1 MDQEEQF
8 KVELF
13 ESITKLN
20 KFREFSKSSYK
31 EINSKCCWYCH
42 KRVQEGLSYGENR
55 VLGKVWNMQGIC
67 IPGCG
72 GVMQVRE
79 LQLSSRVSYIA
90 NSVGDLDT
98 AARYSRLAVF
108 SKPDDEPE
116 VAVHTCETII
126 GSMVRAKRHK
136 DAYDLYDYFF
146 NKHTLKPNS
155 SCCNHIIESRL
166 QQGLVDE
173 ALDFH
178 RTVKGMVP
186 DYPSEA
192 SLRVLT
198 KGLVHSGRFD
208 LAQAL
213 LKGSSKMFPDH
224 VNTRPITCLK
234 NSKRSL
240 SSSIADYKSTWDF
253 FYRGYPRYEN
263 RVAFLMATFME
274 YWFKQG
280 KEVEAMECYNQ
291 SVLANKLLLCPETG
305 NALLK
310 VLLKYGQ
317 KSHARAL
324 YNDMSAQSGTLNSD
338 TVQIMANKCFDAGRC
353 SKEIKTYN
361 KARAESLLAYSIGF
375 IPVTTFKTTIDVALK
390 DGRIDDALKT
400 SNKMFDMALKEVSEQ
415 FNPL

>member
-1 MDQEEQF
+1 MAMALYKVSLMEYWFKQRKDEEAMEIY
-8 KVELF
+8 KVLDMSEQMND
-13 ESITKLN
+13 I
-20 KFREFSKSSYK
+20 
-31 EINSKCCWYCH
+31 
-42 KRVQEGLSYGENR
+42 VGNR
-55 VLGKVWNMQGIC
+55 VLRVLVEHGKKTEAWELFDEIIGFCYPETFGIMMKSFSDEKTIPLSWASETCYRTIIACLCEQGK
-67 IPGCG
+67 
-72 GVMQVRE
+72 MSE
-79 LQLSSRVSYIA
+79 AEEFFAKMFSNY
-90 NSVGDLDT
+90 T

-224 VNTRPITCLK
+224 VN
-234 NSKRSL
+234 
-240 SSSIADYKSTWDF
+240 
-253 FYRGYPRYEN
+253 
-263 RVAFLMATFME
+263 V
-274 YWFKQG
+274 
-280 KEVEAMECYNQ
+280 
-291 SVLANKLLLCPETG
+291 
-305 NALLK
+305 
-310 VLLKYGQ
+310 
-317 KSHARAL
+317 
-324 YNDMSAQSGTLNSD
+324 
-338 TVQIMANKCFDAGRC
+338 
-353 SKEIKTYN
+353 
-361 KARAESLLAYSIGF
+361 
-375 IPVTTFKTTIDVALK
+375 
-390 DGRIDDALKT
+390 
-400 SNKMFDMALKEVSEQ
+400 
-415 FNPL
+415 

>member
-1 MDQEEQF
+1 MSLIRRMFGRRSFCTAVARKAEDIMKNPDCRTWE
-8 KVELF
+8 
-13 ESITKLN
+13 
-20 KFREFSKSSYK
+20 
-31 EINSKCCWYCH
+31 
-42 KRVQEGLSYGENR
+42 
-55 VLGKVWNMQGIC
+55 
-67 IPGCG
+67 
-72 GVMQVRE
+72 
-79 LQLSSRVSYIA
+79 LSSRVSYLV

-116 VAVHTCETII
+116 VTVHTCETII

-155 SCCNHIIESRL
+155 SCCNHIIESRF

-178 RTVKGMVP
+178 RTVKGVVP

-192 SLRVLT
+192 SLRVMT

-224 VNTRPITCLK
+224 VAFNNLIQGFLDIGNLDK
-234 NSKRSL
+234 ANHLFEEFKRSL

-291 SVLANKLLLCPETG
+291 SVLPNKLLLCPETG

-338 TVQIMANKCFDAGRC
+338 TVQIMAKGRC

-361 KARAESLLAYSIGF
+361 KASAESLLADSIGF
-375 IPVTTFKTTIDVALK
+375 IPVTTFKTIIDVALK

>member
-1 MDQEEQF
+1 MKNPDCRTWE
-8 KVELF
+8 
-13 ESITKLN
+13 
-20 KFREFSKSSYK
+20 
-31 EINSKCCWYCH
+31 
-42 KRVQEGLSYGENR
+42 
-55 VLGKVWNMQGIC
+55 
-67 IPGCG
+67 
-72 GVMQVRE
+72 
-79 LQLSSRVSYIA
+79 LSSRVSYIA

-224 VNTRPITCLK
+224 VN
-234 NSKRSL
+234 
-240 SSSIADYKSTWDF
+240 
-253 FYRGYPRYEN
+253 
-263 RVAFLMATFME
+263 V
-274 YWFKQG
+274 
-280 KEVEAMECYNQ
+280 
-291 SVLANKLLLCPETG
+291 
-305 NALLK
+305 
-310 VLLKYGQ
+310 
-317 KSHARAL
+317 
-324 YNDMSAQSGTLNSD
+324 
-338 TVQIMANKCFDAGRC
+338 
-353 SKEIKTYN
+353 
-361 KARAESLLAYSIGF
+361 
-375 IPVTTFKTTIDVALK
+375 
-390 DGRIDDALKT
+390 
-400 SNKMFDMALKEVSEQ
+400 
-415 FNPL
+415 

>member
-1 MDQEEQF
+1 FCTTVARKAEDIMKNPDCR
-8 KVELF
+8 
-13 ESITKLN
+13 S
-20 KFREFSKSSYK
+20 
-31 EINSKCCWYCH
+31 W
-42 KRVQEGLSYGENR
+42 
-55 VLGKVWNMQGIC
+55 
-67 IPGCG
+67 
-72 GVMQVRE
+72 
-79 LQLSSRVSYIA
+79 QLSWRVSYLA
-90 NSVGDLDT
+90 NSIGDLDT

-116 VAVHTCETII
+116 VTVHTCETII

-155 SCCNHIIESRL
+155 RCCNHIIESRL

-178 RTVKGMVP
+178 RTVKSMVP
-186 DYPSEA
+186 DHPSEA

-213 LKGSSKMFPDH
+213 LKGSSEMFPDH
-224 VNTRPITCLK
+224 VAFNNLIKGFLDVGNLDK
-234 NSKRSL
+234 ANHLFEQFKRSL
-240 SSSIADYKSTWDF
+240 SSSIANHKFTWDF

-263 RVAFLMATFME
+263 RVAFLMVTFME

-291 SVLANKLLLCPETG
+291 SVLSNKLLVCPETG
-305 NALLK
+305 NALLE

-317 KSHARAL
+317 KSHAWAL
-324 YNDMSAQSGTLNSD
+324 YNDMLAQCTTCLD
-338 TVQIMANKCFDAGRC
+338 YVTVRIMVNECFDMGRC
-353 SKEIKTYN
+353 SEAIETYY
-361 KARAESLLAYSIGF
+361 KATAKVSYLSNEYIILRCCENGMLSEAESLLAYSIGRGDKF
-375 IPVTTFKTTIDVALK
+375 IKATTFKTIMNAYIK
-390 DGRIDDALKT
+390 AGKIDDALKT
-400 SNKMFDMALKEVSEQ
+400 SNTMFDVALKEVCEW